1 MKVIGIKFKDGGKIY
16 YFAPKKNEKYEEG
29 MEVIVETAK
38 SIEIAE
44 VAFAPRDVDDSEVV
58 QPLKPVIRI
67 ATEKDRAQRARNLER
82 KPEAMRIASEKI
94 EKHGLKMK
102 LTDCEFA
109 FDGSKVIFFGLII
122 AELAVVFVVSGML
135 DKLSSTTAVL
145 LFYLYAILNGVV
157 FSSIFVIYEL
167 GSIAYTF
174 FITAGVFGAMSVYGL
189 VTKNDMT
196 KFGSYC
202 IMALF
207 GLIIA
212 SVVNIFVASST
223 LDWIISLVGVALFIG
238 LTAWDTQKIKN
249 AAYMTEPSQTGKLA
263 TIGALS
269 LYLDFIN
276 LFLYLLRFFG
286 RSND

>member
-1 MKVIGIKFKDGGKIY
+1 MENLYDSSYKSTTGTSVLSIVMRKVYTRMF
-16 YFAPKKNEKYEEG
+16 FAL
-29 MEVIVETAK
+29 IVTALT
-38 SIEIAE
+38 ALY
-44 VAFAPRDVDDSEVV
+44 VASSPAI
-58 QPLKPVIRI
+58 L
-67 ATEKDRAQRARNLER
+67 AT
-82 KPEAMRIASEKI
+82 I
-94 EKHGLKMK
+94 
-102 LTDCEFA
+102 F
-109 FDGSKVIFFGLII
+109 GSKVIFFGLII

-286 RSND
+286 SSRE

>member
-1 MKVIGIKFKDGGKIY
+1 MENSYDSSYRSTANSSVLSTVMCKVYMRMFLALVVTALTSLYVASSPSLLATIFGSRGIF
-16 YFAPKKNEKYEEG
+16 
-29 MEVIVETAK
+29 
-38 SIEIAE
+38 
-44 VAFAPRDVDDSEVV
+44 
-58 QPLKPVIRI
+58 L
-67 ATEKDRAQRARNLER
+67 
-82 KPEAMRIASEKI
+82 
-94 EKHGLKMK
+94 
-102 LTDCEFA
+102 
-109 FDGSKVIFFGLII
+109 GLII
-122 AELAVVFVVSGML
+122 AELAVVFVISGML
-135 DKLSSTTAVL
+135 HKLSTATATL

-174 FITAGVFGAMSVYGL
+174 FITAGVFGAMTVYGL

-202 IMALF
+202 VMALF

-212 SVVNIFVASST
+212 TVVNIFVASST

-249 AAYMTEPSQTGKLA
+249 AAYEVEPSQMGKLA

>member
-1 MKVIGIKFKDGGKIY
+1 MENSYDSYKSTATSSVLSTVMRKVYVRMFL
-16 YFAPKKNEKYEEG
+16 AL
-29 MEVIVETAK
+29 VVTAFT
-38 SIEIAE
+38 ALY
-44 VAFAPRDVDDSEVV
+44 VASSPALLTTILGS
-58 QPLKPVIRI
+58 
-67 ATEKDRAQRARNLER
+67 RA
-82 KPEAMRIASEKI
+82 
-94 EKHGLKMK
+94 
-102 LTDCEFA
+102 
-109 FDGSKVIFFGLII
+109 IFFGLMI
-122 AELAVVFVVSGML
+122 AELAVVFVLSGML
-135 DKLSSTTAVL
+135 HKLSTATATL

-157 FSSIFVIYEL
+157 FSSIFVVYEL

-196 KFGSYC
+196 RFGSYC
-202 IMALF
+202 VMALF

-212 SVVNIFVASST
+212 TVVNIFVASST
-223 LDWIISLVGVALFIG
+223 LDWIISFVGVALFIG

-249 AAYMTEPSQTGKLA
+249 AAYEVEPSQMGRLA

>member
-1 MKVIGIKFKDGGKIY
+1 MENSYDSYKSTATSSVLSTVMRKVYVRMFL
-16 YFAPKKNEKYEEG
+16 AL
-29 MEVIVETAK
+29 VVTAFT
-38 SIEIAE
+38 ALY
-44 VAFAPRDVDDSEVV
+44 VASSPALLTTILGS
-58 QPLKPVIRI
+58 
-67 ATEKDRAQRARNLER
+67 RA
-82 KPEAMRIASEKI
+82 
-94 EKHGLKMK
+94 
-102 LTDCEFA
+102 
-109 FDGSKVIFFGLII
+109 IFFGLMI
-122 AELAVVFVVSGML
+122 AELAVVFVLSGML
-135 DKLSSTTAVL
+135 HKLSTATATL

-157 FSSIFVIYEL
+157 FSSIFVVYEL

-196 KFGSYC
+196 RFGSYC
-202 IMALF
+202 VMALF

-212 SVVNIFVASST
+212 TVVNIFVASST
-223 LDWIISLVGVALFIG
+223 LDWIISFVGVALFIG

-249 AAYMTEPSQTGKLA
+249 AAYEVEPSQMGKLA

-276 LFLYLLRFFG
+276 LFLYLIRFFG

>member
-1 MKVIGIKFKDGGKIY
+1 MENSYDSYKSTATSSVLSTVMRKVYVRMFL
-16 YFAPKKNEKYEEG
+16 AL
-29 MEVIVETAK
+29 VVTAFT
-38 SIEIAE
+38 ALY
-44 VAFAPRDVDDSEVV
+44 VASSPALLTTILGS
-58 QPLKPVIRI
+58 
-67 ATEKDRAQRARNLER
+67 RA
-82 KPEAMRIASEKI
+82 
-94 EKHGLKMK
+94 
-102 LTDCEFA
+102 
-109 FDGSKVIFFGLII
+109 IFFGLII
-122 AELAVVFVVSGML
+122 AELAVVFILSGRIH
-135 DKLSSTTAVL
+135 KLSTATAAL

-157 FSSIFVIYEL
+157 FSSIFVVYEL

-196 KFGSYC
+196 RFGNYC
-202 IMALF
+202 VMALF

-212 SVVNIFVASST
+212 TVVNIFVASST
-223 LDWIISLVGVALFIG
+223 LDWIISFVGVALFIG

-249 AAYMTEPSQTGKLA
+249 AAYEVEPSQMGKLA

-286 RSND
+286 RGND

>member
-1 MKVIGIKFKDGGKIY
+1 MENSYDSYKSTATSSVLSTVMRKVYVRMFL
-16 YFAPKKNEKYEEG
+16 AL
-29 MEVIVETAK
+29 VVTAFT
-38 SIEIAE
+38 ALY
-44 VAFAPRDVDDSEVV
+44 VASSPALLTTILGS
-58 QPLKPVIRI
+58 
-67 ATEKDRAQRARNLER
+67 RA
-82 KPEAMRIASEKI
+82 
-94 EKHGLKMK
+94 
-102 LTDCEFA
+102 
-109 FDGSKVIFFGLII
+109 IFFGLII
-122 AELAVVFVVSGML
+122 AELAVVFILSGRIH
-135 DKLSSTTAVL
+135 KLSTVTATL

-157 FSSIFVIYEL
+157 FSSIFVVYEL

-196 KFGSYC
+196 RFGSYC
-202 IMALF
+202 VMALF

-212 SVVNIFVASST
+212 TVVNIFVASST
-223 LDWIISLVGVALFIG
+223 LDWIISFVGVALFIG

-249 AAYMTEPSQTGKLA
+249 AAYEVEPSQMGKLA

-286 RSND
+286 RGND

>member
-1 MKVIGIKFKDGGKIY
+1 MLSIVMRKVYTRMF
-16 YFAPKKNEKYEEG
+16 FAL
-29 MEVIVETAK
+29 IVTALT
-38 SIEIAE
+38 ALY
-44 VAFAPRDVDDSEVV
+44 VASSPAI
-58 QPLKPVIRI
+58 L
-67 ATEKDRAQRARNLER
+67 AT
-82 KPEAMRIASEKI
+82 I
-94 EKHGLKMK
+94 
-102 LTDCEFA
+102 F
-109 FDGSKVIFFGLII
+109 GSKVIFFGLII

>member
-1 MKVIGIKFKDGGKIY
+1 MENSYDSYKSTASSSVLSTVMRKVYMRMFL
-16 YFAPKKNEKYEEG
+16 AL
-29 MEVIVETAK
+29 VVTAFT
-38 SIEIAE
+38 ALY
-44 VAFAPRDVDDSEVV
+44 VASSPALLTTILGS
-58 QPLKPVIRI
+58 
-67 ATEKDRAQRARNLER
+67 RA
-82 KPEAMRIASEKI
+82 
-94 EKHGLKMK
+94 
-102 LTDCEFA
+102 
-109 FDGSKVIFFGLII
+109 IFFGLII
-122 AELAVVFVVSGML
+122 AELAVVFILSGRIH
-135 DKLSSTTAVL
+135 KLSTATAAL

-157 FSSIFVIYEL
+157 FSSIFVVYEL

-196 KFGSYC
+196 RFGSYC
-202 IMALF
+202 VMALF

-212 SVVNIFVASST
+212 TVVNIFVASST
-223 LDWIISLVGVALFIG
+223 LDWIISFVGVALFIG

-249 AAYMTEPSQTGKLA
+249 AAYEVEPSQMGKLA

-286 RSND
+286 RGND

>member
-1 MKVIGIKFKDGGKIY
+1 MYDSSYKSATGTSVLSMVMRKVYGRMFL
-16 YFAPKKNEKYEEG
+16 AL
-29 MEVIVETAK
+29 VVTALT
-38 SIEIAE
+38 SLY
-44 VAFAPRDVDDSEVV
+44 VASSPAILSVV
-58 QPLKPVIRI
+58 LGN
-67 ATEKDRAQRARNLER
+67 RA
-82 KPEAMRIASEKI
+82 
-94 EKHGLKMK
+94 
-102 LTDCEFA
+102 
-109 FDGSKVIFFGLII
+109 VFFGLMI

-135 DKLSSTTAVL
+135 NKLSTTTATL
-145 LFYLYAILNGVV
+145 LFYLYAVLNGVV
-157 FSSIFVIYEL
+157 FSSIFIVYDL

-174 FITAGVFGAMSVYGL
+174 FITAGVFGAMSVYGM

-202 IMALF
+202 IMGLF

-212 SVVNIFVASST
+212 SVVNIFVANST
-223 LDWIISLVGVALFIG
+223 LDWIIGVALFIG

-249 AAYMTEPSQTGKLA
+249 AAYVTDPSQTGKLA

-276 LFLYLLRFFG
+276 LFLYLLRIFGG

>member
-1 MKVIGIKFKDGGKIY
+1 MENLYDSSYKSATGTSVLSMVMRKVYGRMFLALVVTASYIVVCGFFSGHIIGRFG
-16 YFAPKKNEKYEEG
+16 N
-29 MEVIVETAK
+29 
-38 SIEIAE
+38 
-44 VAFAPRDVDDSEVV
+44 
-58 QPLKPVIRI
+58 
-67 ATEKDRAQRARNLER
+67 RA
-82 KPEAMRIASEKI
+82 
-94 EKHGLKMK
+94 
-102 LTDCEFA
+102 
-109 FDGSKVIFFGLII
+109 VFFGLMI

-135 DKLSSTTAVL
+135 NKLSTTTATL
-145 LFYLYAILNGVV
+145 LFYLYAVLNGVV
-157 FSSIFVIYEL
+157 FSSIFVVYDL

-174 FITAGVFGAMSVYGL
+174 FITAGVFGAMSVYGM

-202 IMALF
+202 IMGLF

-223 LDWIISLVGVALFIG
+223 LDWIISLFGVALFIG
-238 LTAWDTQKIKN
+238 LTAWDTQKIKS
-249 AAYMTEPSQTGKLA
+249 AAYVTDPSQTGKLA

-276 LFLYLLRFFG
+276 LFLYLLRIFGG

>member
-1 MKVIGIKFKDGGKIY
+1 MENLYDSSYKSATGTSVLSMVMRKVYGRMFL
-16 YFAPKKNEKYEEG
+16 AL
-29 MEVIVETAK
+29 VVTALT
-38 SIEIAE
+38 SLY
-44 VAFAPRDVDDSEVV
+44 VASSPAILSVV
-58 QPLKPVIRI
+58 LGN
-67 ATEKDRAQRARNLER
+67 RA
-82 KPEAMRIASEKI
+82 
-94 EKHGLKMK
+94 
-102 LTDCEFA
+102 
-109 FDGSKVIFFGLII
+109 VFFGLMI

-135 DKLSSTTAVL
+135 NKLSTTTATL
-145 LFYLYAILNGVV
+145 LFYLYAVLNGVV
-157 FSSIFVIYEL
+157 FSSIFIVYDL

-174 FITAGVFGAMSVYGL
+174 FITAGVFGAMSVYGM

-202 IMALF
+202 IMGLF

-212 SVVNIFVASST
+212 SVVNIFVA
-223 LDWIISLVGVALFIG
+223 ISLFGVALFIG

-249 AAYMTEPSQTGKLA
+249 AAYVTDPSQTGKLA

-276 LFLYLLRFFG
+276 LFLYLLRIFGG

>member
-1 MKVIGIKFKDGGKIY
+1 MLSIVMRKVYTRMF
-16 YFAPKKNEKYEEG
+16 FAL
-29 MEVIVETAK
+29 IVTALT
-38 SIEIAE
+38 ALY
-44 VAFAPRDVDDSEVV
+44 VASSPAI
-58 QPLKPVIRI
+58 L
-67 ATEKDRAQRARNLER
+67 AT
-82 KPEAMRIASEKI
+82 I
-94 EKHGLKMK
+94 
-102 LTDCEFA
+102 F
-109 FDGSKVIFFGLII
+109 GSKVIFFGLII

-286 RSND
+286 RSNN

>member
-1 MKVIGIKFKDGGKIY
+1 MSVVMRKVYVRMF
-16 YFAPKKNEKYEEG
+16 FAL
-29 MEVIVETAK
+29 VVTALT
-38 SIEIAE
+38 ALY
-44 VAFAPRDVDDSEVV
+44 VASSPA
-58 QPLKPVIRI
+58 I
-67 ATEKDRAQRARNLER
+67 
-82 KPEAMRIASEKI
+82 
-94 EKHGLKMK
+94 
-102 LTDCEFA
+102 LTTIL
-109 FDGSKVIFFGLII
+109 GSRTIFFGLMI
-122 AELAVVFVVSGML
+122 AELAVVFIVTGML
-135 DKLSSTTAVL
+135 HKLSSTTAVL

-157 FSSIFVIYEL
+157 FSSIFVAYEL

-212 SVVNIFVASST
+212 TIVNIFVASST

-249 AAYMTEPSQTGKLA
+249 AAYMTEPSQMGKLA

>member
-1 MKVIGIKFKDGGKIY
+1 MENSYDSSYRSTANSSVLSTVMCKVYMRMFLALVVTALTSLYVASSPSLLATIFGSRGIF
-16 YFAPKKNEKYEEG
+16 
-29 MEVIVETAK
+29 
-38 SIEIAE
+38 
-44 VAFAPRDVDDSEVV
+44 
-58 QPLKPVIRI
+58 L
-67 ATEKDRAQRARNLER
+67 
-82 KPEAMRIASEKI
+82 
-94 EKHGLKMK
+94 
-102 LTDCEFA
+102 
-109 FDGSKVIFFGLII
+109 GLII
-122 AELAVVFVVSGML
+122 AELAVVFVISGML
-135 DKLSSTTAVL
+135 HKLSTATATL

-157 FSSIFVIYEL
+157 FSSIFVVYEL

-174 FITAGVFGAMSVYGL
+174 FITAGVFGAMTVYGL

-202 IMALF
+202 VMALF

-212 SVVNIFVASST
+212 TVVNIFVASST

-249 AAYMTEPSQTGKLA
+249 AAYEVEPSQMGKLA

>member
-1 MKVIGIKFKDGGKIY
+1 MENLYDSSYKSTTGTSVLSMVMRKVYGRMFL
-16 YFAPKKNEKYEEG
+16 AL
-29 MEVIVETAK
+29 VVTALT
-38 SIEIAE
+38 SLY
-44 VAFAPRDVDDSEVV
+44 VASSPAILSVV
-58 QPLKPVIRI
+58 LGN
-67 ATEKDRAQRARNLER
+67 RA
-82 KPEAMRIASEKI
+82 
-94 EKHGLKMK
+94 
-102 LTDCEFA
+102 
-109 FDGSKVIFFGLII
+109 VFFGLMI

-135 DKLSSTTAVL
+135 NKLSTTTATL
-145 LFYLYAILNGVV
+145 LFYLYAVLNGVV
-157 FSSIFVIYEL
+157 FSSIFVVYDL

-174 FITAGVFGAMSVYGL
+174 FITAGVFGAMSVYGM

-202 IMALF
+202 IMGLF

-212 SVVNIFVASST
+212 SIVNIFVASST
-223 LDWIISLVGVALFIG
+223 LDWIISLFGVALFIG

-249 AAYMTEPSQTGKLA
+249 AVYVTDPSQTGKLA

-276 LFLYLLRFFG
+276 LFLYLLRIFGG

>member
-1 MKVIGIKFKDGGKIY
+1 MENLYDSSYKSATGTSVLSMVMRKVYGRMFL
-16 YFAPKKNEKYEEG
+16 AL
-29 MEVIVETAK
+29 VVTALT
-38 SIEIAE
+38 SLY
-44 VAFAPRDVDDSEVV
+44 VASSPAILSVV
-58 QPLKPVIRI
+58 LGN
-67 ATEKDRAQRARNLER
+67 RA
-82 KPEAMRIASEKI
+82 
-94 EKHGLKMK
+94 
-102 LTDCEFA
+102 
-109 FDGSKVIFFGLII
+109 VFFGLMI

-135 DKLSSTTAVL
+135 NKLSTTTATL
-145 LFYLYAILNGVV
+145 LFYLYAVLNGVV
-157 FSSIFVIYEL
+157 FSSIFIVYDL

-174 FITAGVFGAMSVYGL
+174 FITAGVFGAMSVYGM

-202 IMALF
+202 IMGLF

-212 SVVNIFVASST
+212 SVVNIFVANST
-223 LDWIISLVGVALFIG
+223 LDWIISLFGVALFIG

-249 AAYMTEPSQTGKLA
+249 EAYVTDPSQTGKLA

-276 LFLYLLRFFG
+276 LFLYLLRIFGG

>member
-1 MKVIGIKFKDGGKIY
+1 MENSYDSYKSTAGTSVLSTVMRKVYGRMF
-16 YFAPKKNEKYEEG
+16 FAL
-29 MEVIVETAK
+29 VVTALT
-38 SIEIAE
+38 ALY
-44 VAFAPRDVDDSEVV
+44 VASSPA
-58 QPLKPVIRI
+58 LL
-67 ATEKDRAQRARNLER
+67 ATIL
-82 KPEAMRIASEKI
+82 
-94 EKHGLKMK
+94 
-102 LTDCEFA
+102 
-109 FDGSKVIFFGLII
+109 GSRGIFFGLII

-135 DKLSSTTAVL
+135 HKISSTTAVL

-157 FSSIFVIYEL
+157 FSSIFVVYEL

-174 FITAGVFGAMSVYGL
+174 FITAGVFGAMTVYGL

-202 IMALF
+202 MMALF

-212 SVVNIFVASST
+212 TVVNIFVASST
-223 LDWIISLVGVALFIG
+223 LDWIISFVGVALFIG

-249 AAYMTEPSQTGKLA
+249 AAYEVEPSQMGKLA

>member
-1 MKVIGIKFKDGGKIY
+1 MENSYDSSYRSTADSSVLSTVMCKVYMRMFLALVVTALTSLYVASSPSLLATIFGSRGIF
-16 YFAPKKNEKYEEG
+16 
-29 MEVIVETAK
+29 
-38 SIEIAE
+38 
-44 VAFAPRDVDDSEVV
+44 
-58 QPLKPVIRI
+58 L
-67 ATEKDRAQRARNLER
+67 
-82 KPEAMRIASEKI
+82 
-94 EKHGLKMK
+94 
-102 LTDCEFA
+102 
-109 FDGSKVIFFGLII
+109 GLII
-122 AELAVVFVVSGML
+122 AELAVVFVISGML
-135 DKLSSTTAVL
+135 HKLSTATATL

-174 FITAGVFGAMSVYGL
+174 FITAGVFGAMTVYGL

-202 IMALF
+202 VMALF

-212 SVVNIFVASST
+212 TVVNIFVASST

-249 AAYMTEPSQTGKLA
+249 AAYEVEPSQMGKLA

>member
-1 MKVIGIKFKDGGKIY
+1 MENSYDSYKSTATSSVLSTVMRKVYVRMFL
-16 YFAPKKNEKYEEG
+16 AL
-29 MEVIVETAK
+29 VVTAFT
-38 SIEIAE
+38 ALY
-44 VAFAPRDVDDSEVV
+44 VASSPALLTTILGS
-58 QPLKPVIRI
+58 
-67 ATEKDRAQRARNLER
+67 RA
-82 KPEAMRIASEKI
+82 
-94 EKHGLKMK
+94 
-102 LTDCEFA
+102 
-109 FDGSKVIFFGLII
+109 IFFGLMI
-122 AELAVVFVVSGML
+122 AELAVVFVISGRIH
-135 DKLSSTTAVL
+135 KLSTATAAL

-157 FSSIFVIYEL
+157 FSSIFVVYEL

-196 KFGSYC
+196 RFGSYC
-202 IMALF
+202 VMALF

-212 SVVNIFVASST
+212 TVVNIFVASST
-223 LDWIISLVGVALFIG
+223 LDWIISFVGVALFIG

-249 AAYMTEPSQTGKLA
+249 AAYEVEPSQMGKLA

>member
-1 MKVIGIKFKDGGKIY
+1 MENSYDSYKSTATSSVLSTVMRKVYVRMFL
-16 YFAPKKNEKYEEG
+16 AL
-29 MEVIVETAK
+29 VVTAFT
-38 SIEIAE
+38 ALY
-44 VAFAPRDVDDSEVV
+44 VASSPALLTTILGS
-58 QPLKPVIRI
+58 
-67 ATEKDRAQRARNLER
+67 RA
-82 KPEAMRIASEKI
+82 
-94 EKHGLKMK
+94 
-102 LTDCEFA
+102 
-109 FDGSKVIFFGLII
+109 IFFGLMI
-122 AELAVVFVVSGML
+122 AELAVVFVLSGML
-135 DKLSSTTAVL
+135 HKLSTATATL

-157 FSSIFVIYEL
+157 FSSIFVVYEL

-196 KFGSYC
+196 RFGRYC
-202 IMALF
+202 VMALF

-212 SVVNIFVASST
+212 TVVNIFVASST
-223 LDWIISLVGVALFIG
+223 LDWIISFVGVALFIG

-249 AAYMTEPSQTGKLA
+249 AAYEVEPSQMGKLA

>member
-1 MKVIGIKFKDGGKIY
+1 MENSYDSYKSTASSSVLSTVMRKVYVRMFL
-16 YFAPKKNEKYEEG
+16 AL
-29 MEVIVETAK
+29 VVTAFT
-38 SIEIAE
+38 ALY
-44 VAFAPRDVDDSEVV
+44 VASSPALLTTILGS
-58 QPLKPVIRI
+58 
-67 ATEKDRAQRARNLER
+67 RA
-82 KPEAMRIASEKI
+82 
-94 EKHGLKMK
+94 
-102 LTDCEFA
+102 
-109 FDGSKVIFFGLII
+109 IFFGLII
-122 AELAVVFVVSGML
+122 AELAVVFILSGRIH
-135 DKLSSTTAVL
+135 KLSTATAAL

-157 FSSIFVIYEL
+157 FSSIFVVYEL

-196 KFGSYC
+196 RFGSYC
-202 IMALF
+202 VMALF

-212 SVVNIFVASST
+212 TVVNIFVASST
-223 LDWIISLVGVALFIG
+223 LDWIISFVGVALFIG

-249 AAYMTEPSQTGKLA
+249 AAYEVEPSQMGKLA

>member
-1 MKVIGIKFKDGGKIY
+1 MENSYDSYKSTASSSVLSTVMRKVYVRMFL
-16 YFAPKKNEKYEEG
+16 AL
-29 MEVIVETAK
+29 VVTAFT
-38 SIEIAE
+38 ALY
-44 VAFAPRDVDDSEVV
+44 VASSPALLTTILGS
-58 QPLKPVIRI
+58 
-67 ATEKDRAQRARNLER
+67 RA
-82 KPEAMRIASEKI
+82 
-94 EKHGLKMK
+94 
-102 LTDCEFA
+102 
-109 FDGSKVIFFGLII
+109 IFFGLMI
-122 AELAVVFVVSGML
+122 AELAVVFVISGML
-135 DKLSSTTAVL
+135 HKLSTVTATL

-157 FSSIFVIYEL
+157 FSSIFVVYEL

-196 KFGSYC
+196 RFGSYC
-202 IMALF
+202 VMALF

-212 SVVNIFVASST
+212 TVVNIFVASST
-223 LDWIISLVGVALFIG
+223 LDWIISFVGVALFIG

-249 AAYMTEPSQTGKLA
+249 AAYEVEPSQMGKLA

-286 RSND
+286 RGND

>member
-1 MKVIGIKFKDGGKIY
+1 MENSYDSYKSTAGTSVLSTVMRKVYGRMF
-16 YFAPKKNEKYEEG
+16 FAL
-29 MEVIVETAK
+29 VVTALT
-38 SIEIAE
+38 ALY
-44 VAFAPRDVDDSEVV
+44 VASSPT
-58 QPLKPVIRI
+58 LL
-67 ATEKDRAQRARNLER
+67 ATIL
-82 KPEAMRIASEKI
+82 
-94 EKHGLKMK
+94 
-102 LTDCEFA
+102 
-109 FDGSKVIFFGLII
+109 GSRGIFFGLII

-135 DKLSSTTAVL
+135 HKISSTTAVL

-157 FSSIFVIYEL
+157 FSSIFVVYEL

-174 FITAGVFGAMSVYGL
+174 FITAGVFGAMTVYGL

-202 IMALF
+202 MMALF

-212 SVVNIFVASST
+212 TVVNIFVASST
-223 LDWIISLVGVALFIG
+223 LDWIISFVGVALFIG

-249 AAYMTEPSQTGKLA
+249 AAYEVEPSQMGKLA

>member
-1 MKVIGIKFKDGGKIY
+1 MENLYDSSYKSATGTSVLSMVMRKVYGRMFL
-16 YFAPKKNEKYEEG
+16 AL
-29 MEVIVETAK
+29 VVTALT
-38 SIEIAE
+38 SLY
-44 VAFAPRDVDDSEVV
+44 VASSPAILSVV
-58 QPLKPVIRI
+58 LGN
-67 ATEKDRAQRARNLER
+67 RA
-82 KPEAMRIASEKI
+82 
-94 EKHGLKMK
+94 
-102 LTDCEFA
+102 
-109 FDGSKVIFFGLII
+109 VFFGLMI

-135 DKLSSTTAVL
+135 NKLSTTTATL
-145 LFYLYAILNGVV
+145 LFYLYAVLNGVV
-157 FSSIFVIYEL
+157 FSSIFVVYDL

-174 FITAGVFGAMSVYGL
+174 FITAGVFGAMSVYGM

-202 IMALF
+202 IMGLF

-223 LDWIISLVGVALFIG
+223 LDWIISLFGVALFIG

-249 AAYMTEPSQTGKLA
+249 GAYVTDPSQTGKLA

-276 LFLYLLRFFG
+276 LFLYLLRIFGG

>member
-1 MKVIGIKFKDGGKIY
+1 MENLYDSSYKSATGTSVLSMVMRKVYGRMFL
-16 YFAPKKNEKYEEG
+16 AL
-29 MEVIVETAK
+29 VVTALT
-38 SIEIAE
+38 SLY
-44 VAFAPRDVDDSEVV
+44 VASSPAILSVV
-58 QPLKPVIRI
+58 LGN
-67 ATEKDRAQRARNLER
+67 RA
-82 KPEAMRIASEKI
+82 
-94 EKHGLKMK
+94 
-102 LTDCEFA
+102 
-109 FDGSKVIFFGLII
+109 VFFGLMI
-122 AELAVVFVVSGML
+122 AELAVVSGML
-135 DKLSSTTAVL
+135 NKLSTTTATL
-145 LFYLYAILNGVV
+145 LFYLYAVLNGVV
-157 FSSIFVIYEL
+157 FSSIFVVYDL

-174 FITAGVFGAMSVYGL
+174 FITAGVFGAMSVYGM

-202 IMALF
+202 IMGLF

-223 LDWIISLVGVALFIG
+223 LDWIISLFGVALFIG

-249 AAYMTEPSQTGKLA
+249 AAYVTDPSQTGKLA

-276 LFLYLLRFFG
+276 LFLYLLRIFGG